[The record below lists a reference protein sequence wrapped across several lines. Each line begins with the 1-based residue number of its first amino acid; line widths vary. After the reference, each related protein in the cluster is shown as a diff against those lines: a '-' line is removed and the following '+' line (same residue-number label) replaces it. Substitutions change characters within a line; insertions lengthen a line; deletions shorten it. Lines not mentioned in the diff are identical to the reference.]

1 MSKYLET
8 LPQYHFDRDDF
19 CKVFGEVFTDDEIID
34 IDVIC
39 GYPQNTENFLLYRWE
54 DEFYIIHRDSGTI
67 INWYK
72 HLGRTNTCNKEGFT
86 LADLKELLLLL
97 KEDLKEDTVMNM
109 VCKCGGKEFFT
120 EEHGNQTGLYCS
132 ACGKWQKWLKKDEIR
147 LFNHGV
153 KVENASLLERL
164 KARIEE
170 SAIKVST
177 VKAPH
182 TYMKAVGTRELEKIL
197 EEELG
202 NEDTKRHTC

>member
-19 CKVFGEVFTDDEIID
+19 CKVFGEVFTDDEVID
-34 IDVIC
+34 IDVMC

-97 KEDLKEDTVMNM
+97 KEDLKMDNDNNIREAA
-109 VCKCGGKEFFT
+109 KHSGK
-120 EEHGNQTGLYCS
+120 
-132 ACGKWQKWLKKDEIR
+132 KWEGTYKT
-147 LFNHGV
+147 GV
-153 KVENASLLERL
+153 KAQYEHARVIAAKLSVEIGKS
-164 KARIEE
+164 
-170 SAIKVST
+170 
-177 VKAPH
+177 VKS
-182 TYMKAVGTRELEKIL
+182 YYEL
-197 EEELG
+197 
-202 NEDTKRHTC
+202 

>member
-1 MSKYLET
+1 MVRQEIDIEWLCNLLWSEIEGGAVMSKYLET

-34 IDVIC
+34 IDVMC

-97 KEDLKEDTVMNM
+97 KEDLKE
-109 VCKCGGKEFFT
+109 
-120 EEHGNQTGLYCS
+120 
-132 ACGKWQKWLKKDEIR
+132 
-147 LFNHGV
+147 
-153 KVENASLLERL
+153 VE
-164 KARIEE
+164 
-170 SAIKVST
+170 V
-177 VKAPH
+177 
-182 TYMKAVGTRELEKIL
+182 
-197 EEELG
+197 
-202 NEDTKRHTC
+202 